1 MIPQN
6 PVYLPGKYTILS
18 NENYN
23 RKQKSHTANSFF
35 DIKSNSSHCL
45 ILYL

>member
-6 PVYLPGKYTILS
+6 PVYLPGKYRILS

-23 RKQKSHTANSFF
+23 RKQNSHAAKSFF